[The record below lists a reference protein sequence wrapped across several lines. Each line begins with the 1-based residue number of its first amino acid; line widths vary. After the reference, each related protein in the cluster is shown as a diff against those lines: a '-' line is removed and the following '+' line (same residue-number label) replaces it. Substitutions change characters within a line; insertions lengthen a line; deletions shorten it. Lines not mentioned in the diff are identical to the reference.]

1 MGGHFRRTQCK
12 QRGSGGDLC
21 LVRRNL
27 PVLSVEDLNLKRPS
41 SCPQVAHK
49 RFVQPALVEFCSRE
63 VLS

>member
-1 MGGHFRRTQCK
+1 MGGHFRRAQCK
-12 QRGSGGDLC
+12 QRGSGEDFC

-27 PVLSVEDLNLKRPS
+27 PVLSVEDLHLKRLS

-49 RFVQPALVEFCSRE
+49 RCVQPAPVEFCTRE